1 MKGSCQ
7 SSKFP
12 ITSEL
17 FTLRKAGL
25 CSLGSVLIQINSQQG
40 WNFGIELAVVA
51 KGNNLIFPDPQ
62 GRS

>member
-17 FTLRKAGL
+17 FTLRRAGL
-25 CSLGSVLIQINSQQG
+25 CSLGSVLIHINSQQG
-40 WNFGIELAVVA
+40 WNFGIELAVVV
-51 KGNNLIFPDPQ
+51 KGE
-62 GRS
+62 